1 MTAIQYVTSKACR
14 DTGASSMQRAVPEE
28 TAVAFVYNGT
38 AHAVMMATPL
48 NLEDFARGFTLTEG
62 IVSEVGQIQSI
73 EAVPFEEGIELRMWI
88 DEDRM
93 AQLRARRRRMAGP
106 TGCGLCGIE
115 SLTEAMRPVTPV
127 QSEARFFYDDILAAV
142 RAIEFRQELH
152 KQTRAMHGAGLW
164 NKQSGLVC
172 LREDVGRHNAL
183 DKLMGASS
191 LDATEIGES
200 LVVLTSRVSIELVTK
215 AARLGVPLLVAISA
229 PTALAIRTA
238 EKAGIT
244 LAAIARDDGF
254 EVFACSDR
262 VEKQSAEGSF
272 LKASFG

>member
-1 MTAIQYVTSKACR
+1 
-14 DTGASSMQRAVPEE
+14 MQRAVPEE

-48 NLEDFARGFTLTEG
+48 DLEDFARGFTLTEG
-62 IVSEVGQIQSI
+62 IVSEVGQIHSI
-73 EAVPFEEGIELRMWI
+73 EPVPFEEGIELRMWI
-88 DEDRM
+88 DEERM
-93 AQLRARRRRMAGP
+93 QQLRARRRRMVGP

-115 SLTEAMRPVTPV
+115 SLAEAMKPV
-127 QSEARFFYDDILAAV
+127 ARVKSDTHFFYDDILAAV

-152 KQTRAMHGAGLW
+152 QKTRAMHGAGLW
-164 NKQSGLVC
+164 TKQSGLIC

-183 DKLMGASS
+183 DKLVGASALS
-191 LDATEIGES
+191 ESEVGES

-215 AARLGVPLLVAISA
+215 AARLGVPVLVAISA

-254 EVFACSDR
+254 EVFSCSER
-262 VEKQSAEGSF
+262 VEKQRADGSI
-272 LKASFG
+272 LAASFG